1 MVTQNDIEIYLDDC
15 GFPFE
20 QVSDGVWKVESTENN
35 VDNIIMSY
43 EDPILLLRVNLMKVP
58 EAAREV
64 FYERL
69 LQLNATEI
77 PHGAFGVENDIVVVI
92 DTLQVENLDRN
103 ELQASIDSIGFTVA
117 QYYNELK
124 EYLNR

>member
-20 QVSDGVWKVESTENN
+20 QVSDGVWKVESTDNN

-58 EAAREV
+58 EAGREA

-69 LQLNATEI
+69 LTLNATEI
-77 PHGAFGVENDIVVVI
+77 PHGAFGIENDIVVVI

-103 ELQASIDSIGFTVA
+103 ELQASLDSIGFTVA
-117 QYYNELK
+117 QYYSELK

>member
-43 EDPILLLRVNLMKVP
+43 EDPILLIRVNLMTVP
-58 EAAREV
+58 GVDRER

-69 LQLNATEI
+69 LKLNATEI
-77 PHGAFGVENDIVVVI
+77 PHGAFGIDNDVVVVV

-103 ELQASIDSIGFTVA
+103 ELQASIDSIGYTVA
-117 QYYNELK
+117 QYYSELK
-124 EYLNR
+124 EYLDR